1 VSFGESFGLSG
12 HLFSLSGSWEL
23 FPSLLSWQ
31 GDWCPPCNTCS
42 ETCVCFQYKQG
53 PEAFPLKKG

>member
-12 HLFSLSGSWEL
+12 HLFPCLGPGRC

-31 GDWCPPCNTCS
+31 GDWCS
-42 ETCVCFQYKQG
+42 FVILVMRLVC
-53 PEAFPLKKG
+53 AFNISRV